1 MRHLHQHERVT
12 DEDWVSVA
20 AARALHA
27 GDRPPRV
34 TPFSKDYPGSRP

>member
-1 MRHLHQHERVT
+1 
-12 DEDWVSVA
+12 VA

-34 TPFSKDYPGSRP
+34 THLAAVGPSRTK